1 MKKILFIA
9 LAISIGFT
17 SCDVL
22 EGPFDEQTNNTI
34 DTTKPLRKILLEDY
48 TGHTCGNCPCAAEEA
63 KLLDSIYGERVIV
76 VSTHVGFFA
85 EPYPSGSKFRSD
97 FRTTAG
103 EELATAF
110 DVGCNTCGIGLPAG
124 MISRTKY
131 NNDRVLSSTAWA
143 SAIAQLD
150 TAVIAEMEM
159 SKTYNSTSR
168 TVNISVEV
176 KYLKAASA
184 EHQLVLYAVEDSV
197 INWQKFYAQ
206 CSPTGGNIDVP
217 DFIHRHLLRGA
228 VNSTWGDKLY
238 TINTIIPKGYTT
250 TKTYSQV
257 LDPTWSDKHMSYVA
271 FIQDNVTKEIIQAE
285 EIHLY

>member
-76 VSTHVGFFA
+76 VATHVGFFA

-124 MISRTKY
+124 MVSRTKY

>member
-9 LAISIGFT
+9 LAISASF
-17 SCDVL
+17 SACDVL

-63 KLLDSIYGERVIV
+63 KKLDSIYGERVIV
-76 VSTHVGFFA
+76 VATHVGFFA

-97 FRTTAG
+97 YRTTAG

-124 MISRTKY
+124 MVSRTKY

-150 TAVIAEMEM
+150 TAVVAEMEM
-159 SKTYNSTSR
+159 SKTYNVTSR
-168 TVNISVEV
+168 TVNISIEI

-206 CSPTGGNIDVP
+206 CSPTGNNTDISNYV
-217 DFIHRHLLRGA
+217 HRHLLREA

-238 TINTIIPKGYTT
+238 TINTIIPKGYST
-250 TKTYSQV
+250 TKTYTQT
-257 LDPTWSDKHMSYVA
+257 LDPTWNDKHMSYVA
-271 FIQDNVTKEIIQAE
+271 FIQDNVTKEVIQVE

>member
-1 MKKILFIA
+1 MKNILFIA
-9 LAISIGFT
+9 FAFSIVIT

-22 EGPFDEQTNNTI
+22 EGPFDEQANNNI

-63 KLLDSIYGERVIV
+63 KKLDSIYGERVIV

-85 EPYPSGSKFRSD
+85 EPYPSGSKFRTD
-97 FRTTAG
+97 YRTTAG

-124 MISRTKY
+124 MVSRTPY
-131 NNDRVLSSTAWA
+131 NSDRVLSATAWA
-143 SAIAQLD
+143 SAIASLD
-150 TAVIAEMEM
+150 TAVIAELDM
-159 SKTYNSTSR
+159 SKTYNAGTR
-168 TVNISVEV
+168 TVTIQISA
-176 KYLKAASA
+176 KYLKEASA

-197 INWQKFYAQ
+197 INWQKYYAQ
-206 CSPTGGNIDVP
+206 CSPTGGNIDVSN
-217 DFIHRHLLRGA
+217 FVHRHLLRAA

-238 TINTIIPKGYTT
+238 TNNSIIPKGYNTN
-250 TKTYSQV
+250 KTYTHT
-257 LDPTWSDKHMSYVA
+257 LDPSWSDKHMTYVA